1 MRVELAEETC
11 LPREEH
17 LPARDAGSSLWNPE
31 RQCDRRA
38 DAAHLCDAPS
48 CRRRQHLSRLQ
59 PVRQVQRRPRECGP
73 WASQGGA
80 CLWPWPPAGL
90 AVRGSD
96 VAFRALPAR
105 RAGRRVVSI
114 HVFN

>member
-1 MRVELAEETC
+1 MRAELAEETC

-48 CRRRQHLSRLQ
+48 APL
-59 PVRQVQRRPRECGP
+59 P
-73 WASQGGA
+73 
-80 CLWPWPPAGL
+80 PPAPEPFTAGAAGAAQASGVR
-90 AVRGSD
+90 AVG
-96 VAFRALPAR
+96 VAGWSVPVAMAPS
-105 RAGRRVVSI
+105 RAGRQGQ
-114 HVFN
+114 

>member
-48 CRRRQHLSRLQ
+48 AAAA
-59 PVRQVQRRPRECGP
+59 
-73 WASQGGA
+73 AST
-80 CLWPWPPAGL
+80 
-90 AVRGSD
+90 
-96 VAFRALPAR
+96 
-105 RAGRRVVSI
+105 
-114 HVFN
+114 